1 MSIKHLLNTS
11 VLEASC
17 LENDHACIS
26 FALQGPRS
34 FINMRGDA
42 EQKVC
47 RIHFSLPCFA
57 VWGRGK
63 FVGICLTF
71 NSIATTDSKI

>member
-11 VLEASC
+11 LLEASC
-17 LENDHACIS
+17 LEDDHALIS

-47 RIHFSLPCFA
+47 WIHFSFVCFA
-57 VWGRGK
+57 VWGQGE
-63 FVGICLTF
+63 VCGNLF
-71 NSIATTDSKI
+71 NF